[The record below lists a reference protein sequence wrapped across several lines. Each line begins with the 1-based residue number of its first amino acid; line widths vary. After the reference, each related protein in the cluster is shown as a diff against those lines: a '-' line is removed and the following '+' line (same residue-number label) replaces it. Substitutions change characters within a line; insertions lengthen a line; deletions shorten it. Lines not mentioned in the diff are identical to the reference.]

1 MRSPGRPPGR
11 LGPGSGSP
19 EHAAA
24 WRGKLTLRRLA
35 GGLMRPD
42 ARHCNAPALSDVQG
56 LLERLK
62 QVKQDS
68 TCSSAGRASHAGCG
82 GPTRGWHALRGRY
95 NLYGAVSAR
104 AAQEMAKPK
113 ARLA

>member
-1 MRSPGRPPGR
+1 
-11 LGPGSGSP
+11 
-19 EHAAA
+19 
-24 WRGKLTLRRLA
+24 
-35 GGLMRPD
+35 MRPD
-42 ARHCNAPALSDVQG
+42 AYHGAAPLRHLPYQAGPRPGSTRCPHRWVQG
-56 LLERLK
+56 LLDRLK

-95 NLYGAVSAR
+95 NMYGAVSAR